1 MITTT
6 WRCKSL
12 RLIGGKSR
20 ERLDSRRPRHPP
32 SPRQRRTLR
41 RRGLPK
47 NPLAQCADCEK
58 YCKKYK
64 GARRKN
70 CPDFHVKLQ
79 PKNLLCTLLSVCMPS
94 WRRSLGTQREVQFH
108 QQNQQNACH
117 CHGEDE
123 SGHFLFGHVDRK
135 KREST

>member
-12 RLIGGKSR
+12 RLIGGRSP
-20 ERLDSRRPRHPP
+20 ERLTPGDPAI
-32 SPRQRRTLR
+32 LR
-41 RRGLPK
+41 ALDNEELFVVEGSQKIHWRNAPTAKKTPK
-47 NPLAQCADCEK
+47 IQ
-58 YCKKYK
+58 

-70 CPDFHVKLQ
+70 CPDFNVKLQ
-79 PKNLLCTLLSVCMPS
+79 PRQLLCTLLSVCMPS

-117 CHGEDE
+117 CHGDDE
-123 SGHFLFGHVDRK
+123 SGHFLFGHVSRK
-135 KREST
+135 KRESI